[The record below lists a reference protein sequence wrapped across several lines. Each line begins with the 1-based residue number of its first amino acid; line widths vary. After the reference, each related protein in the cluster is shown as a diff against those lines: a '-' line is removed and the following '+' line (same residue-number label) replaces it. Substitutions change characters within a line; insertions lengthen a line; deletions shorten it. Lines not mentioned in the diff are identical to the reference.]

1 MTKAALVDHVAATVQ
16 LPKHQT
22 AAVLT
27 GFLQGRVDALHGGD
41 QVACVVLGASV
52 SVTARR
58 VQDAT
63 HAQAARSRSQP
74 KRSPR

>member
-1 MTKAALVDHVAATVQ
+1 MTKAELVDHGAATVQ

-22 AAVLT
+22 AAVIT
-27 GFLQGRVDALHGGD
+27 DFLQGRVAALHGETTSHG
-41 QVACVVLGASV
+41 VVLGAAV

-63 HAQAARSRSQP
+63 PEQAARSRSQP